1 MDRKPPA
8 AYTLVK
14 GTGSLQRTWYLY
26 HRLGIWSNILVSARY
41 TCANGQELSQ
51 SVIIGALRYVVQAHP
66 ALWHVFVQKPSPNRG
81 NHELHTG
88 RLHTIDLEKCIEVL
102 DCDQNN
108 TEVNSEDLER
118 AHNEWS
124 WTTSEPDR
132 PLWKLLVKGNNIVFV
147 YHHSLGDGISGMVFH
162 REFLAA
168 LNSHMVT
175 KPRPVARPY
184 TLIHADEK
192 IQSPIEPEDIWDGK
206 DSILEIIWTQ
216 LVWLF
221 VKLFYGNNR
230 IYGDL
235 PPSKPHLKSATA
247 VAKPAERTVTCI
259 SSYRIP
265 AADMSSILNA
275 CRKNQTTFT
284 PLLITMFTIVLATE
298 FYPNAKIG
306 ATRFNFDLRP
316 SLQMSRVGGGTAN
329 GTFVNAA
336 GSWQLWHKLGPFR
349 QVLAIKGDGK
359 ETSLDSLSVWELVKD
374 YKKEMTRA
382 ISGQAIRYWIGV
394 KRLGTDLEKVVD
406 NGFPSISLLLKP
418 TFSVSNIGSFDN
430 GKVEYDGKST
440 GLWRIDD
447 MQFSAGAVNGNQG
460 THGAI
465 FHVCGVKGGDTV
477 ITATYE
483 DGIVPREMADE
494 ILERTVKRMLEIV

>member
-1 MDRKPPA
+1 MDKTSAA

-41 TCANGQELSQ
+41 ICADGPDLSKN
-51 SVIIGALRYVVQAHP
+51 SILRALRLVAQAHP
-66 ALWHVFVQKPSPNRG
+66 ALWHVFVQRPSPNRG
-81 NHELHTG
+81 NHELHTAM
-88 RLHTIDLEKCIEVL
+88 LHNIDLEKCIEFL
-102 DCDQNN
+102 DCDQSNP
-108 TEVNSEDLER
+108 EVTSDDLER
-118 AHNEWS
+118 AHNECW
-124 WTTSEPDR
+124 WTADEPDR

-147 YHHSLGDGISGMVFH
+147 YHNSLGDGISGMVFH

-168 LNSHMVT
+168 LYSLAAAKTMHI
-175 KPRPVARPY
+175 
-184 TLIHADEK
+184 TLPDTIIHADENV
-192 IQSPIEPEDIWDGK
+192 QSPVEPEDVWEGK

-221 VKLFYGNNR
+221 VKLFYGNTR

-247 VAKPAERTVTCI
+247 VAKPEERTVTRI

-265 AADMSSILNA
+265 AEDMSSILKA
-275 CRKNQTTFT
+275 CRKHQTTFT
-284 PLLITMFTIVLATE
+284 PLLITMFTIVLSTE

-316 SLQMSRVGGGTAN
+316 SLPMARVGGGTRN

-336 GSWQLWHKLGPFR
+336 GSWQLWHKLGSFR
-349 QVLAIKGDGK
+349 QALVRNEDAK
-359 ETSLDSLSVWELVKD
+359 ETSLDPDSVWKLVTD

-406 NGFPSISLLLKP
+406 SGFPSISLLLKP

-430 GKVEYDGKST
+430 AQVESAAKSNR
-440 GLWRIDD
+440 LWRIDD

-465 FHVCGVKGGDTV
+465 FHVCGVKGGNTV

-483 DGIVPREMADE
+483 DGIVPREMADR
-494 ILERTVKRMLEIV
+494 ILERTVTRMLEIV

>member
-1 MDRKPPA
+1 MDKRSPA
-8 AYTLVK
+8 AYTIVK

-41 TCANGQELSQ
+41 TGVNGQELSQ
-51 SVIIGALRYVVQAHP
+51 NAIIEALRLVMRAHS

-102 DCDQNN
+102 DCDR
-108 TEVNSEDLER
+108 NSPQVTSDDLER

-124 WTTSEPDR
+124 WTADEPDR

-162 REFLAA
+162 HEFLAA
-168 LNSHMVT
+168 LNSLTTAKTMHI
-175 KPRPVARPY
+175 ARPD
-184 TLIHADEK
+184 TLVHADENVPP
-192 IQSPIEPEDIWDGK
+192 PIEPEDVWEWK
-206 DSILEIIWTQ
+206 DSILELIWTQ

-235 PPSKPHLKSATA
+235 PRSKPHPRSATA
-247 VAKPAERTVTCI
+247 VAKPAERTVTRI

-265 AADMSSILNA
+265 AEDMSSILNA
-275 CRKNQTTFT
+275 CRKHQTTFT

-316 SLQMSRVGGGTAN
+316 SLPMALVGGGTAS

-349 QVLAIKGDGK
+349 QVLVRNGDSK
-359 ETSLDSLSVWELVKD
+359 EASLDSDSVWELVKD
-374 YKKEMTRA
+374 YKKEMTHA
-382 ISGQAIRYWIGV
+382 ISGKAIRNWIGV
-394 KRLGTDLEKVVD
+394 KRLGADLEKLVD

-430 GKVEYDGKST
+430 TKVEYDEKST

-483 DGIVPREMADE
+483 DGIVPREMADK
-494 ILERTVKRMLEIV
+494 ILERTVARILEMV

>member
-1 MDRKPPA
+1 MDKKSPA
-8 AYTLVK
+8 TYTLVK

-51 SVIIGALRYVVQAHP
+51 STIIEALRLVVQAHP
-66 ALWHVFVQKPSPNRG
+66 ALWHVFVQRPSPNRG
-81 NHELHTG
+81 NHELHTA
-88 RLHTIDLEKCIEVL
+88 RLHTIDLEKCIELV
-102 DCDQNN
+102 DCDQKNPDV
-108 TEVNSEDLER
+108 TSDDLER
-118 AHNEWS
+118 AHNEWL
-124 WTTSEPDR
+124 WTADEPDR
-132 PLWKLLVKGNNIVFV
+132 PLWKLLVKGNNIIFV

-168 LNSHMVT
+168 LNSLAVT
-175 KPRPVARPY
+175 KIMHIARPD
-184 TLIHADEK
+184 TLIHADESV
-192 IQSPIEPEDIWDGK
+192 QSPVEPEDVWEGK

-221 VKLFYGNNR
+221 VKLFYGNDR

-235 PPSKPHLKSATA
+235 PRPKPHLKSATA
-247 VAKPAERTVTCI
+247 VAKPGERTITRI

-265 AADMSSILNA
+265 AEDMSSILKA
-275 CRKNQTTFT
+275 CRKHQTTFT
-284 PLLITMFTIVLATE
+284 PLLITMFTIVLGTE

-316 SLQMSRVGGGTAN
+316 SLPMSRVGGGTAN

-349 QVLAIKGDGK
+349 QVLVTKGDAK
-359 ETSLDSLSVWELVKD
+359 ETSLDSRSVWELVKD
-374 YKKEMTRA
+374 YKKDMTRA

-430 GKVEYDGKST
+430 AQVEDDEKST

-483 DGIVPREMADE
+483 DGIVLREMADK
-494 ILERTVKRMLEIV
+494 ILERTVTRILEIV

>member
-1 MDRKPPA
+1 MDSKHPA

-41 TCANGQELSQ
+41 TCTNGQELSQ
-51 SVIIGALRYVVQAHP
+51 SVVIEALRHVVQAHP

-81 NHELHTG
+81 NHELHTA
-88 RLHTIDLEKCIEVL
+88 RLPTIDLEKCIEVL
-102 DCDQNN
+102 DCDQNSN
-108 TEVNSEDLER
+108 EITSDDLER
-118 AHNEWS
+118 AHNEWW
-124 WTTSEPDR
+124 WTDDEPDR
-132 PLWKLLVKGNNIVFV
+132 PLWKLLVKGNNAIFV

-162 REFLAA
+162 REFLDS
-168 LNSHMVT
+168 LNSPATEKTMHMS
-175 KPRPVARPY
+175 RPD
-184 TLIHADEK
+184 TLMHADENV
-192 IQSPIEPEDIWDGK
+192 QPPIEPEDVWEGK
-206 DSILEIIWTQ
+206 DSILELIWTQ

-221 VKLFYGNNR
+221 VKFFYGNNR

-247 VAKPAERTVTCI
+247 VAKPEDRTVTRI

-265 AADMSSILNA
+265 AEDMSEILAA
-275 CRKNQTTFT
+275 CRNHQTTFT

-316 SLQMSRVGGGTAN
+316 SLPMSRVGGGTAN

-336 GSWQLWHKLGPFR
+336 GSWQLWHKLRPFR
-349 QVLAIKGDGK
+349 QVLVTKGDGK
-359 ETSLDSLSVWELVKD
+359 ETSLDCHSVWELVKD
-374 YKKEMTRA
+374 YKKEMTHA
-382 ISGQAIRYWIGV
+382 ISGKAIRNWIGV
-394 KRLGTDLEKVVD
+394 KRLGTDLENMVD

-430 GKVEYDGKST
+430 AKVQYGGKST
-440 GLWRIDD
+440 GLWLIDD

-483 DGIVPREMADE
+483 DGIVPRQMADE
-494 ILERTVKRMLEIV
+494 ILDRTVTRMLEIV

>member
-1 MDRKPPA
+1 MDKGSAA

-41 TCANGQELSQ
+41 TCANGQELSNNA
-51 SVIIGALRYVVQAHP
+51 IIGALRLVIQAHP
-66 ALWHVFVQKPSPNRG
+66 ALWHVFVQGPSPNRG
-81 NHELHTG
+81 NHELHTA
-88 RLHTIDLEKCIEVL
+88 RLHAIDLEKCIEFL
-102 DCDQNN
+102 DCNQSNP
-108 TEVNSEDLER
+108 EVTSDDLER
-118 AHNEWS
+118 AHNDWW
-124 WTTSEPDR
+124 WTADEPDR

-168 LNSHMVT
+168 LDSLTADKSMHI
-175 KPRPVARPY
+175 
-184 TLIHADEK
+184 TLPDTIIHADENV
-192 IQSPIEPEDIWDGK
+192 QSPIEPEDVWEGK
-206 DSILEIIWTQ
+206 DSIMEIIWIQ

-235 PPSKPHLKSATA
+235 PPSKPHLKSVTA
-247 VAKPAERTVTCI
+247 VAKPEERTLTRI

-265 AADMSSILNA
+265 AEDMSSILKA
-275 CRKNQTTFT
+275 CRKHQITFT
-284 PLLITMFTIVLATE
+284 PLLITMFTIVLSTE
-298 FYPNAKIG
+298 FYPDAKIG

-316 SLQMSRVGGGTAN
+316 SLPMARVGGGTGN

-349 QVLAIKGDGK
+349 QVLVGNEYTK
-359 ETSLDSLSVWELVKD
+359 EASLDSDYVWELVKD

-430 GKVEYDGKST
+430 AQEELDGKST

-483 DGIVPREMADE
+483 DGIVPRQMADR
-494 ILERTVKRMLEIV
+494 ILERTVTRMLEIV